1 MSEDFLT
8 IDTEEASAVDAR
20 AQVEASGGR
29 QIDPTMWKPGLGRND
44 EPYEAKVRLLPQGVN
59 GVKNKLPASVSY
71 QMHYLKDKKHKIS
84 KNVPCRK
91 TIGEECPVC
100 EAAWA
105 IWNAG
110 KDAGGARGEALQN
123 LAKSRLPTTRHVI
136 NVLVREDLTNPAN
149 NGKVLK
155 WDHTDNVNGN
165 LMEPLRDSTEEEN
178 GKNATQ
184 KPAKSSLRKSKEKFT
199 PHSPR
204 NGRDRIVIVE
214 KNPKTG
220 YATYDGSFWDEDGL
234 TDLAATTE
242 EMMGILDQCHDLSGY
257 RAMPSAE
264 ELMAQYNEFIA
275 LVEAKERAA
284 AVNGVVADR
293 ASSTGNDA
301 APPKVKTV
309 NASSYFAAKE
319 ENNAVAGD
327 AAEED
332 PFDMNDGAPSVGA
345 QVFEE
350 ATSTDDISDSDD
362 DDLPF

>member
-8 IDTEEASAVDAR
+8 IDTEVASEADAR
-20 AQVEASGGR
+20 AQAETNGSRPV
-29 QIDPTMWKPGLGRND
+29 DLTMWKPGLGRND

-71 QMHYLKDKKHKIS
+71 QMHYLKDTKHKIF

-105 IWNAG
+105 IFNAG
-110 KDAGGARGEALQN
+110 KDAGGARGEALKD

-136 NVLVREDLTNPAN
+136 NVLVREDLTNPEN

-155 WDHTDNVNGN
+155 WDHTDNVNGK
-165 LMEPLRDSTEEEN
+165 LMEPLRDATEEE
-178 GKNATQ
+178 T
-184 KPAKSSLRKSKEKFT
+184 AKAGSASLRKKKEKFT

-234 TDLAATTE
+234 TDLAGSSE
-242 EMMGILDQCHDLSGY
+242 EMMAILDQCHDLNGY
-257 RAMPSAE
+257 RAIPTGE
-264 ELMAQYNEFIA
+264 ELMAQYNEFLA

-284 AVNGVVADR
+284 TVNGVVADR
-293 ASSTGNDA
+293 AASTGNDA
-301 APPKVKTV
+301 APAKVQTA
-309 NASSYFAAKE
+309 NASSYFEAKDEGGAATG
-319 ENNAVAGD
+319 AV
-327 AAEED
+327 AEED

-345 QVFEE
+345 QDFAEPE
-350 ATSTDDISDSDD
+350 SSDSISESDD